1 MVGSSKES
9 NMGTIVQY
17 IASSCMV
24 DGVQDNSCYTLDRM
38 VWSFKP
44 CIDGFNFCKPKIQV
58 DGTFLNGRYHGTLL
72 TATAQDGNRNIFPLA
87 FAIVEGETQEALIWF
102 FQLL

>member
-1 MVGSSKES
+1 MLEVVKES
-9 NMGTIVQY
+9 NPGTFVQY
-17 IASSCMV
+17 ITSPCMV
-24 DGVQDNSCYTLDRM
+24 DVVQDNSCYTLDR
-38 VWSFKP
+38 VFWSFKP